1 MTDAA
6 LRLREALMTLPDAD
20 RAWLAA
26 ELAASLDGRPE
37 ASASEEWDG
46 EIGRRAAEVRDGT
59 AKLIGW
65 DEVSSRL
72 DQRLS
77 KP

>member
-1 MTDAA
+1 MTDAT
-6 LRLREALMTLPDAD
+6 LRLRETLMTLPEAD

-26 ELAASLDGRPE
+26 ELAASLDGWPE
-37 ASASEEWDG
+37 ASSNEAWDS
-46 EIGRRAAEVRDGT
+46 EIGRRAVEVRDGT
-59 AKLIGW
+59 AKLTGW

-72 DQRLS
+72 DRRLS